1 MKQMER
7 WIPNLTG
14 ILTIIVL
21 LCSFILSFSNLRYA
35 AELSRIDL
43 VLTWAWPVCIDSLLV
58 SGSLLI
64 LRNSLRQESTRFG
77 WLVLSVFTF
86 VSIMFNVAVSPNNL
100 LSQASHAIPPITLM
114 VSVEILLSIVR
125 SDLSSLE
132 KDRREVTEV
141 TQSKGDVTPPVTV
154 LHQGAG
160 KGVTADQVLQFFRE
174 NPSASYVTAAAN
186 LNIARQT
193 VSRHVARLL
202 EEGRLEKDGD
212 LFVIPD
218 WDAREYA

>member
-35 AELSRIDL
+35 AELSRIDP

-114 VSVEILLSIVR
+114 VSIEILLSIVR

-141 TQSKGDVTPPVTV
+141 TQSKGDVTPPVTDIMV
-154 LHQGAG
+154 L
-160 KGVTADQVLQFFRE
+160 VRV
-174 NPSASYVTAAAN
+174 
-186 LNIARQT
+186 
-193 VSRHVARLL
+193 
-202 EEGRLEKDGD
+202 
-212 LFVIPD
+212 
-218 WDAREYA
+218 